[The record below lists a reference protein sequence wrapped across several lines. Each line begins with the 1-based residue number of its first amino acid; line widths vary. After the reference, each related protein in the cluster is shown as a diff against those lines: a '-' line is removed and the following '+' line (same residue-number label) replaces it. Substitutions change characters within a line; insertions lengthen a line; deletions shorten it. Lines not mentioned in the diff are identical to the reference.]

1 MTPARQQAL
10 VRGLTTVAR
19 KVFDATPINE
29 PWSASQIDAELRR
42 LGTPKSIHMVTG
54 CLNGLVKDGLVTEG
68 PLRMFQRIVPR
79 SYEPP
84 TPLDLN
90 SILKHAAVPHKEP
103 AVASTLP
110 PKAAPVRHVSAIDR
124 LSAFSDQA
132 RKMSAVLTA
141 FADDLDEAALLID
154 EQVAG
159 ASKDTE
165 KLRQLQALL
174 RGE

>member
-10 VRGLTTVAR
+10 VRGLTSVAR

-42 LGTPKSIHMVTG
+42 LGTPKSIQMVTG
-54 CLNGLVKDGLVTEG
+54 CLNGLAKDGLVTEG
-68 PLRMFQRIVPR
+68 PLRMFQRVEAREYESPVTLPFLKNFVVP
-79 SYEPP
+79 P
-84 TPLDLN
+84 
-90 SILKHAAVPHKEP
+90 KEP
-103 AVASTLP
+103 AVAITLP

-132 RKMSAVLTA
+132 RKMATALTA

>member
-42 LGTPKSIHMVTG
+42 IGTPKSIHMVTG

-110 PKAAPVRHVSAIDR
+110 RKLPLSGTSVPSTDCRRFPIKPARWRRRSRR
-124 LSAFSDQA
+124 LPMIS
-132 RKMSAVLTA
+132 T
-141 FADDLDEAALLID
+141 
-154 EQVAG
+154 
-159 ASKDTE
+159 
-165 KLRQLQALL
+165 KLRC
-174 RGE
+174 

>member
-10 VRGLTTVAR
+10 IRGLTSVVR

-42 LGTPKSIHMVTG
+42 LGTPKSIQMVAG
-54 CLNGLVKDGLVTEG
+54 CLNGLAKDGLVYEK
-68 PLRMFQRIVPR
+68 PPRMFQRVEAR
-79 SYEPP
+79 EYEPP
-84 TPLDLN
+84 VTPPP
-90 SILKHAAVPHKEP
+90 LKNFVVPPKEP
-103 AVASTLP
+103 AVAITPALKSVPAT
-110 PKAAPVRHVSAIDR
+110 PKPTTAIDR

-132 RKMSAVLTA
+132 RKMSAALTA